1 MSEFSETSEGQ
12 RLVWTREESRLDPTG
27 SLESLEDLNIGVS
40 SQVRF
45 GGALWQ
51 EGKKQGAVLG
61 AEKAWRAV
69 PDLDLRRRR

>member
-12 RLVWTREESRLDPTG
+12 RLVWTREESRLDLTG

-45 GGALWQ
+45 GVHFGRR
-51 EGKKQGAVLG
+51 
-61 AEKAWRAV
+61 EKSRE
-69 PDLDLRRRR
+69 RF